1 LGNSLFYLDPLKI
14 FSYTPVLLALS
25 DYGVRHKRKI
35 IGQNGLCPVRL
46 APVFNL
52 QKKIFIGRSFM
63 GRVAIIGV
71 GQSAFVR
78 GYPGSIRELAFE
90 GFKECMADA
99 QVSVKEI
106 DASVICSAPEYDKQ
120 RSPAGVFA
128 EYLGLTPQ
136 PTFYVET
143 LCSSS
148 STGVKLAYS
157 LIKSGLHDVVV
168 VLGFQKM
175 SEISSAESQE
185 RMGRGADIQWE
196 SPFGTMMP
204 AYYAMYARAHMK
216 KYGTTP
222 EDLALIR
229 VKASTYGQIN
239 EKAVYRK
246 PVALDMFSDPQSPMS
261 GPVASPLR
269 VGDCCANADGSSCI
283 ILASE
288 EKAKAL
294 SKKPVWI
301 LGVGAASSPVN
312 MAGRALF
319 TGLAVG
325 EEAGKQAY
333 KMAGVSPKDV
343 DVAEVHDCFT
353 IAEMMAYE
361 NLGFAK
367 PGEGK
372 DLIKSKE
379 TYKEGIIPVNVDGG
393 LLSKG
398 HPIGA
403 TGGSQIRTIVLQLRG
418 QAGDMQV
425 KNPEIGLVHNIGGV
439 GLYGNVT
446 ILGRS

>member
-1 LGNSLFYLDPLKI
+1 
-14 FSYTPVLLALS
+14 
-25 DYGVRHKRKI
+25 
-35 IGQNGLCPVRL
+35 
-46 APVFNL
+46 
-52 QKKIFIGRSFM
+52 M
-63 GRVAIIGV
+63 GKVGIIGV

-90 GFKECMADA
+90 GFKDALGDA
-99 QVSVKEI
+99 QITAADI

-128 EYLGLTPQ
+128 EYLGLVPQ
-136 PTFYVET
+136 PTCYLES

-148 STGVKLAYS
+148 SMGLRMAYA
-157 LIKSGLHDVVV
+157 LIQSGLHDVVAV
-168 VLGFQKM
+168 IGFQKM

-204 AYYAMYARAHMK
+204 AYYAMYARAHMER
-216 KYGTTP
+216 YGTSL

-229 VKASTYGQIN
+229 VKAATYGQIN

-246 PVALDMFSDPQSPMS
+246 SVSLEMFSDPENPMS

-269 VGDCCANADGSSCI
+269 VGDCCANADGSSC
-283 ILASE
+283 LLVANE
-288 EKAKAL
+288 EKAKA
-294 SKKPVWI
+294 SAKKPVWI
-301 LGVGAASSPVN
+301 CGLGAASTSVN
-312 MAGRALF
+312 LAGRDLF
-319 TGLAVG
+319 SGLTVAQ
-325 EEAGKQAY
+325 EAAAQAY
-333 KMAGVSPKDV
+333 KMAGMAPGNIH
-343 DVAEVHDCFT
+343 VAEVHDCFT

-372 DLIKSKE
+372 ELIKSKE
-379 TYKEGIIPVNVDGG
+379 TYKEGSIPVNVDGG

-418 QAGDMQV
+418 EAGEMQV
-425 KNPEIGLVHNIGGV
+425 KDPEIGLVHNIGGV

-446 ILGRS
+446 ILGR

>member
-1 LGNSLFYLDPLKI
+1 
-14 FSYTPVLLALS
+14 
-25 DYGVRHKRKI
+25 
-35 IGQNGLCPVRL
+35 
-46 APVFNL
+46 
-52 QKKIFIGRSFM
+52 M
-63 GRVAIIGV
+63 GKVGIIGV
-71 GQSAFVR
+71 GQSSFVR

-90 GFKECMADA
+90 GFKEAMQDA
-99 QVSVKEI
+99 GITAKDI
-106 DASVICSAPEYDKQ
+106 GASIICSAPEYDKQ

-128 EYLGLTPQ
+128 EYMGLTPQ

-157 LIKSGLHDVVV
+157 LIKSGMHDVVAV
-168 VLGFQKM
+168 IGFQKM

-204 AYYAMYARAHMK
+204 AYYAMYARAHMA
-216 KYGTTP
+216 KYGTTS

-229 VKASTYGQIN
+229 VKAATYGQIN

-246 PVALDMFSDPQSPMS
+246 PVTFEMFSDPANPIS

-269 VGDCCANADGSSCI
+269 VGDCCANADGSSCVI
-283 ILASE
+283 VANE
-288 EKAKAL
+288 EKARSV

-301 LGVGAASSPVN
+301 LGIGAASTAVN
-312 MAGRALF
+312 MAGRELF
-319 TGLAVG
+319 TGLTVG
-325 EEAGKQAY
+325 IEAGQQAF
-333 KMAGVSPKDV
+333 KMAGIGPKDI

-372 DLIKSKE
+372 DLIRSKE
-379 TYKEGIIPVNVDGG
+379 TYKEGSIPVNVDGG

-418 QAGDMQV
+418 EAGPMQV
-425 KNPEIGLVHNIGGV
+425 KDPEIGLVHNIGGV

-446 ILGRS
+446 ILGR

>member
-1 LGNSLFYLDPLKI
+1 MGK
-14 FSYTPVLLALS
+14 VAL
-25 DYGVRHKRKI
+25 
-35 IGQNGLCPVRL
+35 
-46 APVFNL
+46 
-52 QKKIFIGRSFM
+52 
-63 GRVAIIGV
+63 IGV
-71 GQSAFVR
+71 GQSVFVR
-78 GYPGSIRELAFE
+78 SYPGSIRELAFE
-90 GFKECMADA
+90 GFKDAMQDA
-99 QVSVKEI
+99 QISTGDI
-106 DASVICSAPEYDKQ
+106 GASVICSAPEYDKQ

-128 EYLGLTPQ
+128 EYLGLNPQ
-136 PTFYVET
+136 PTFYVES

-148 STGVKLAYS
+148 SMGVRLAYS
-157 LIKSGLHDVVV
+157 LVKSGLHDVVAV
-168 VLGFQKM
+168 IGFQKM
-175 SEISSAESQE
+175 SEISSSESQE

-204 AYYAMYARAHMK
+204 AYYAMYARGHME

-222 EDLALIR
+222 DDLALIR
-229 VKASTYGQIN
+229 VKAATYGQLN

-246 PVALDMFSDPQSPMS
+246 PVTFDMFKDPENRMA

-283 ILASE
+283 IVANE
-288 EKAKAL
+288 EKAKAF

-301 LGVGAASSPVN
+301 NGLGAASTSVN
-312 MAGRALF
+312 LAGRDLFSGLTVAREAGRQAYEMAGITA
-319 TGLAVG
+319 
-325 EEAGKQAY
+325 
-333 KMAGVSPKDV
+333 KDI

-361 NLGFAK
+361 DLGFAA

-372 DLIKSKE
+372 ELIKSKE
-379 TYKEGIIPVNVDGG
+379 TYKEGRIPVNVDGG

-418 QAGDMQV
+418 EAGDIQV
-425 KNPEIGLVHNIGGV
+425 DNPQIGLVHNIGGV

-446 ILGRS
+446 ILGR

>member
-1 LGNSLFYLDPLKI
+1 MSK
-14 FSYTPVLLALS
+14 
-25 DYGVRHKRKI
+25 
-35 IGQNGLCPVRL
+35 
-46 APVFNL
+46 
-52 QKKIFIGRSFM
+52 
-63 GRVAIIGV
+63 VAIIGV
-71 GQSAFVR
+71 GQSTFVR
-78 GYPGSIRELAFE
+78 SYPGSIRELVFE
-90 GFKECMADA
+90 GFKDAMQDA
-99 QVSVKEI
+99 QMTTKDI
-106 DASVICSAPEYDKQ
+106 DASVVCSAPEYDKQ

-128 EYLGLTPQ
+128 EYLGLNPQ

-148 STGVKLAYS
+148 STGLKLAYS
-157 LIKSGLHDVVV
+157 LVKSGLHEAVAVI
-168 VLGFQKM
+168 GFQKM
-175 SEISSAESQE
+175 SEISSSESQE

-204 AYYAMYARAHMK
+204 AYYAMYAKAHME
-216 KYGTTP
+216 KYGTTLD
-222 EDLALIR
+222 DLALIR
-229 VKASTYGQIN
+229 VKAATYGQLN

-246 PVALDMFSDPQSPMS
+246 PVEFEMFKDAENRMA

-269 VGDCCANADGSSCI
+269 VGDCCANADGSSCVI
-283 ILASE
+283 VASE
-288 EKAKAL
+288 EKAKSI

-301 LGVGAASSPVN
+301 LGVGAATTSVN
-312 MAGRALF
+312 LSGRDLF
-319 TGLAVG
+319 TGLTVAQQ
-325 EEAGKQAY
+325 ASRQAY
-333 KMAGVSPKDV
+333 DMAGVGPEDI

-372 DLIKSKE
+372 ELIRNKE
-379 TYKEGIIPVNVDGG
+379 TYKEGSIPVNVDGG

-403 TGGSQIRTIVLQLRG
+403 TGGSQIRTIVLQLRDE
-418 QAGDMQV
+418 AGDIQV

-446 ILGRS
+446 ILGR

>member
-1 LGNSLFYLDPLKI
+1 
-14 FSYTPVLLALS
+14 
-25 DYGVRHKRKI
+25 
-35 IGQNGLCPVRL
+35 
-46 APVFNL
+46 
-52 QKKIFIGRSFM
+52 M
-63 GRVAIIGV
+63 GKVGIIGV

-90 GFKECMADA
+90 GFKESMQDA
-99 QVSVKEI
+99 RIATKDI
-106 DASVICSAPEYDKQ
+106 DASIICSAPEYDKQ

-128 EYLGLTPQ
+128 EYFGLTPQ

-148 STGVKLAYS
+148 STGLKLAYS
-157 LIKSGLHDVVV
+157 LIKSGLHDVIAVI
-168 VLGFQKM
+168 GFQKM

-204 AYYAMYARAHMK
+204 AYYAMYARAHMAR
-216 KYGTTP
+216 YGTTHD
-222 EDLALIR
+222 DLALIR
-229 VKASTYGQIN
+229 VKAATYGQIN

-246 PVALDMFSDPQSPMS
+246 PVTFEMFSDPASPMS
-261 GPVASPLR
+261 NPVASPLR
-269 VGDCCANADGSSCI
+269 VGDCCANADGSSCVI
-283 ILASE
+283 VASE
-288 EKAKAL
+288 EKAKAFC
-294 SKKPVWI
+294 KKPVWI
-301 LGVGAASSPVN
+301 LGVGASSSAVN
-312 MAGRALF
+312 MAGRDLF
-319 TGLAVG
+319 TGLTVG
-325 EEAGKQAY
+325 EQAGKQAY
-333 KMAGVSPKDV
+333 KMAGVTPKDI

-372 DLIKSKE
+372 ELIKSKE
-379 TYKEGIIPVNVDGG
+379 TYKEGSIPVNVDGG

-403 TGGSQIRTIVLQLRG
+403 TGGSQIRTIVLQLRNE
-418 QAGDMQV
+418 AGDMQV
-425 KNPEIGLVHNIGGV
+425 KDPEIGLVHNIGGV

-446 ILGRS
+446 ILGR